1 MKTALSRREFLKI
14 GATLPW
20 LPLIEGLSRPQT
32 INPSQG
38 AERPNLIMIL
48 FDALAAQNLS
58 LYAYPRNTC
67 PNLERFAQRA
77 SVYHN
82 HHSAANFTTPS
93 TASLFSGVYP
103 WKHRAFDLDG
113 LITPQVRPNNLYSLL
128 DGAYYQ
134 AAFSQNILADML
146 VSLYNQHLD
155 LHLGPDAFSLAG
167 TTFYNHLFPNDAV
180 YGLKSYDQFLFKR
193 EEAHGSLLL
202 SIFNDL
208 NTLLSEQLAERRL
221 ADVHPYG
228 PPRLANT
235 DLYFLFREATQGVMN
250 MLGSLPAPFFAY
262 IHFMPPHEP
271 YTPTREFLDSFND
284 GWKPPEL
291 KKHRLSAGVTQSRL
305 NERRQTYDEFIANL
319 DAELGKLLDHLEKN
333 GLLEN
338 SYVMIT
344 SDHGE
349 LFEKGEH
356 GHSTPLLFEP
366 VIHIP
371 LIIAAPGQTQRQDIH
386 ALTSNIDL
394 LPTLAHIAGLPV
406 PNWAE
411 GKILPGLGGEA
422 DPEREIFVVE
432 AKKNAAYAPLSKA
445 TVALIKGPYKL
456 VRYMGY
462 KHYRDAYELYDLEKD
477 AQEIVDLYPEHP
489 TASELQGILDAK
501 LAQADRPYIN

>member
-1 MKTALSRREFLKI
+1 MKNSISRREFLKL
-14 GATLPW
+14 GVTLPL
-20 LPLIEGLSRPQT
+20 LPIFKWFPGLHANRPL
-32 INPSQG
+32 QG
-38 AERPNLIMIL
+38 IERPNVIMIL

-58 LYAYPRNTC
+58 LYGYPRRTC

-93 TASLFSGVYP
+93 TASLFTGVYP
-103 WKHRAFDLDG
+103 WTHRAFDLDG
-113 LITPQVRPNNLYSLL
+113 LINPEVRPNNLFRVLES
-128 DGAYYQ
+128 AYYQ

-146 VSLYNQHLD
+146 VSLYNQQLD
-155 LHLGPDAFSLAG
+155 RHLGPDAFSLAG
-167 TTFYNHLFPNDAV
+167 RTFYNHLFPNDAV

-208 NTLLSEQLAERRL
+208 NTLLGERLAERRL

-235 DLYFLFREATQGVMN
+235 DLYFLFEEATQGVMD
-250 MLGSLPAPFFAY
+250 LLSSLPAPFFAY

-271 YTPTREFLDSFND
+271 YTPTRQFLGTFND
-284 GWKPPEL
+284 GWAPPEL
-291 KKHRLSAGVTQSRL
+291 KKHRLAAGVSQSRL

-319 DAELGKLLDHLEKN
+319 DAELGRLLDHLEKS

-356 GHSTPLLFEP
+356 GHSTALLFEP
-366 VIHIP
+366 VIRIP
-371 LIIAAPGQTQRQDIH
+371 LVISAPGQTERRDIH

-394 LPTLAHIAGLPV
+394 LPTLAHIAGSPI
-406 PNWAE
+406 PGWAE
-411 GKILPGLGGEA
+411 GQILPGLGGQA
-422 DPEREIFVVE
+422 DPQREIFVVE
-432 AKKNAAYAPLSKA
+432 AKKNAAYAPLNKA
-445 TVALIKGPYKL
+445 TITLIKGQYKL
-456 VRYMGY
+456 IRYMGY
-462 KHYRDAYELYDLEKD
+462 RHYRDAYELYDLVKD
-477 AQEIVDLYPEHP
+477 SQELVDLYPNHP
-489 TASELQGILDAK
+489 AANELQDELDAK
-501 LAQADRPYIN
+501 LAQVNRPFLK

>member
-1 MKTALSRREFLKI
+1 MKTPLSRREFIKLA
-14 GATLPW
+14 ATLPL
-20 LPLIEGLSRPQT
+20 LPLFERTPLYNASYPAQDV
-32 INPSQG
+32 
-38 AERPNLIMIL
+38 ERPNLIIIL

-58 LYAYPRNTC
+58 LYDYPRQTC

-77 SVYHN
+77 TVYHN

-93 TASLFSGVYP
+93 TASLFTGVYP
-103 WKHRAFDLDG
+103 WTHRAFDLDG
-113 LITPQVRPNNLYSLL
+113 LINPKVRPHNLFDLL
-128 DGAYYQ
+128 DGVYYQ

-155 LHLGPDAFSLAG
+155 RHLGPDAFSLAG
-167 TTFYNHLFPNDAV
+167 TTFYNHLFPGDAV

-208 NTLLSEQLAERRL
+208 NTLLGERLAARRL
-221 ADVHPYG
+221 ADIHPYG

-235 DLYFLFREATQGVMN
+235 DLYFLFEEATQGVMH
-250 MLGSLPAPFFAY
+250 LLSSLPAPFFAY

-271 YTPTREFLDSFND
+271 YTPTRQFLGVFDD
-284 GWKPPEL
+284 GWTPPEL
-291 KKHRLSAGVTQSRL
+291 KKHRLAAGVSQQRL
-305 NERRQTYDEFIANL
+305 NDRRQTYDEFVANL
-319 DAELGKLLDHLEKN
+319 DAELGRLLDHLEQS

-338 SYVMIT
+338 SYIIIT

-366 VIHIP
+366 VIRIP
-371 LIIAAPGQTQRQDIH
+371 LVVAAPGQNQRRDVQ

-394 LPTLAHIAGLPV
+394 LPTLAHIASLPV
-406 PNWAE
+406 PDWAQ
-411 GKILPGLGGEA
+411 GQILPGLGGQT
-422 DPEREIFVVE
+422 DPQREIFVVE

-445 TVALIKGPYKL
+445 TVALIKGQYKL

-462 KHYRDAYELYDLEKD
+462 RHYRDAYELYDLEKD
-477 AQEIVDLYPEHP
+477 PQELVDLYPDHP
-489 TASELQGILDAK
+489 TAQELQGELDAK
-501 LAQADRPYIN
+501 LAQANQPYMN